1 MTGFLIYAAC
11 CALFY
16 VYAVYV
22 LLSKKP
28 AGIGVRE
35 RKRFKVK
42 DVRGYNRDIAKL
54 FFAYGTVLLLCGVP
68 TILDLNPIL
77 VMMISAM
84 GVSFASI
91 ALFLAAIKIEEKH
104 RKKQ

>member
-16 VYAVYV
+16 VFAIYV

-28 AGIGVRE
+28 AGVGSRE
-35 RKRFKVK
+35 RKRSKVK
-42 DVRGYNRDIAKL
+42 DIRGYNRAVAKL

-68 TILDLNPIL
+68 TILNISPIAATI
-77 VMMISAM
+77 ISFL
-84 GVSFASI
+84 GVSFASM
-91 ALFLAAIKIEEKH
+91 ALFVAAIKIEK
-104 RKKQ
+104 RYR